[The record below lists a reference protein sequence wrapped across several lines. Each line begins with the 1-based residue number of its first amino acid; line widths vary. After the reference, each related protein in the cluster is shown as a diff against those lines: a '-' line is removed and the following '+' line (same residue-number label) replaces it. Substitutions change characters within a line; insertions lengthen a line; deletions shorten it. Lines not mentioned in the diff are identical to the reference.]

1 MHDRVYLENC
11 SLSTLRSYAR
21 QIGVSGVTNCKK
33 SGLIKKIMAV
43 EAGKR
48 TPASRRGRK
57 PLNGQILSEEC
68 PKKFTAEQ
76 ISEIFREGLKL
87 AQKEFE
93 NYVEKEL
100 NALLNK

>member
-1 MHDRVYLENC
+1 MENC

-43 EAGKR
+43 EAGER
-48 TPASRRGRK
+48 LSSSRRGRK

-76 ISEIFREGLKL
+76 ILEIFREGLKL

>member
-43 EAGKR
+43 EAGER
-48 TPASRRGRK
+48 LSSSRRGRK

-100 NALLNK
+100 VALFNK

>member
-1 MHDRVYLENC
+1 MENC

-21 QIGVSGVTNCKK
+21 KIGVSGVTNCNK

-43 EAGKR
+43 EAGER
-48 TPASRRGRK
+48 PSASRRGRK
-57 PLNGQILSEEC
+57 PLNGQILSE
-68 PKKFTAEQ
+68 KYSQDFMVKQ
-76 ISEIFREGLKL
+76 ISEIINEGFKS

-100 NALLNK
+100 SALFNK